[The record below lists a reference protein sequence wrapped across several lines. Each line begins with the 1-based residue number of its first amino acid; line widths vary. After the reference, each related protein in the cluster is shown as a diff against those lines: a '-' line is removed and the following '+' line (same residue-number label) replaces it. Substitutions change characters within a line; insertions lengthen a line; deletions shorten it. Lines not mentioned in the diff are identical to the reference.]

1 MKVKFNLK
9 VLLIGIV
16 IGAVFGSLFNFLF
29 FKFYVLEKT
38 EEELIKDFYLTEN
51 AVYVSPHSLRVKM
64 DKGINDYILVDL
76 RSREEYEKGHIVGAI
91 NIPAY
96 EDPRNPAYEDVD
108 RIVKAFESLPKDKE
122 IIVYCYSI
130 PCMSGRKIGKILA
143 EHGIYVKHLGIGW
156 NEWRYFWT
164 LWNHDWEWNITNP
177 EDYIAYGPEPG
188 VPKAR
193 NITTDCT
200 VC

>member
-9 VLLIGIV
+9 FLLIGIV
-16 IGAVFGSLFNFLF
+16 IGAAFGSLFNFLF

-51 AVYVSPHSLRVKM
+51 AVYISPHSLRVKM

-76 RSREEYEKGHIVGAI
+76 RSREEYEKWHIVGAI
-91 NIPAY
+91 NIPVY
-96 EDPRNPAYEDVD
+96 EDPRTPAYEDVD
-108 RIVKAFESLPKDKE
+108 RIVKAFASLPKDKE

-130 PCMSGRKIGKILA
+130 PCMTGKKIGKILA

-156 NEWRYFWT
+156 NEWRYFWN

-193 NITTDCT
+193 NITTACIE
-200 VC
+200 C

>member
-1 MKVKFNLK
+1 MKKSFNYK

-16 IGAVFGSLFNFLF
+16 IGVGFGSLFNFLF

-38 EEELIKDFYLTEN
+38 EEELIKDFYLTES

-108 RIVKAFESLPKDKE
+108 RIVKAFASLPKDKE

-130 PCMSGRKIGKILA
+130 PCMTGKKIGKILA

-193 NITTDCT
+193 NITTACIE
-200 VC
+200 C